1 MTKNIVALSN
11 KPEQVMWW
19 GEVSIPNFVPYGLI
33 KDVGI
38 TKSAE

>member
-1 MTKNIVALSN
+1 
-11 KPEQVMWW
+11 MWW
-19 GEVSIPNFVPYGLI
+19 GEVSIPNSVPYARI